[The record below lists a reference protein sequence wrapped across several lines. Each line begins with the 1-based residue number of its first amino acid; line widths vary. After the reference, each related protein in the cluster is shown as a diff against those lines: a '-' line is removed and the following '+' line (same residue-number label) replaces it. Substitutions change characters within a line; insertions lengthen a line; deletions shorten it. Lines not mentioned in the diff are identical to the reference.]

1 LLPGRDTIIVGAWD
15 ARRAEEARVV
25 REDLRRAFALAA
37 KVDMGGARTEVSP
50 FGLAVFDEP
59 LPPRYDSNYLLSMTG
74 NYLLSMTGRWSEAH
88 AACPNWI
95 YQPVRDLL

>member
-1 LLPGRDTIIVGAWD
+1 
-15 ARRAEEARVV
+15 V

-59 LPPRYDSNYLLSMTG
+59 LPLRYDS